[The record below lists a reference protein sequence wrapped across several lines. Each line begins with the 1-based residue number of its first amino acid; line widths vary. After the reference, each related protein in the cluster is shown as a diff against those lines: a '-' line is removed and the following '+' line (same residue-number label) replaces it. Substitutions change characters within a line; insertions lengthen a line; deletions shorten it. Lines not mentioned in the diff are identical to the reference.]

1 MNRTNRP
8 PWLIAVVGPTA
19 TGKSALALRLA
30 DMMGG
35 EIISCDSTAV
45 YRGFDIGTDKVL
57 SGEQRGIA
65 HHLVDIVEPTDVYSA
80 ARYSRDAARVVRE
93 ITKRGRL
100 PILVG
105 GTGLYYRAL
114 TRGLFPG
121 PERDPA
127 LRARLS
133 RMVHRRGNAVLCR
146 LLRRHDPESARRIQ
160 PGDVKRLI
168 RAVEVFWL
176 TGRALSEHFAETR
189 SLIADYRVL
198 TVGLRLPMDLLE
210 TRIAKRVDTQ
220 LEAGLLAEVSG
231 LLASGVPEEAG
242 PFGGLVY
249 RQVLQHLRGKR
260 DLASTRE
267 LIVRENRKYARRQL
281 LWFRREPHVHW
292 FESAGERSET
302 AVDVQRLCETAM
314 AGANGEPSGVGLS
327 GSGAE

>member
-1 MNRTNRP
+1 
-8 PWLIAVVGPTA
+8 
-19 TGKSALALRLA
+19 
-30 DMMGG
+30 MMGG
-35 EIISCDSTAV
+35 EIVSCDSTAV
-45 YRGFDIGTDKVL
+45 YRGFDIGTDKMPPR
-57 SGEQRGIA
+57 EQRGIA

-80 ARYSRDAARVVRE
+80 ARYSKDAARVVRE

-114 TRGLFPG
+114 IRGLFPG

-127 LRARLS
+127 LRERLS
-133 RMVHRRGNAVLCR
+133 QMVHRRGNKVLCR
-146 LLRRHDPESARRIQ
+146 ILRRHDPESARRIQ
-160 PGDVKRLI
+160 SGDEKRLI

-176 TGRALSEHFAETR
+176 TGRALTEHFAETR

-210 TRIAKRVDTQ
+210 TRIVKRVDTQ
-220 LEAGLLAEVSG
+220 LAVGLLEEIRG
-231 LLASGVPEEAG
+231 LLASGVPAEAG

-249 RQVLQHLRGKR
+249 RQALEHLRGQR

-292 FESAGERSET
+292 FESAGELPVT
-302 AVDVQRLCETAM
+302 AVAVQRLCEVAM
-314 AGANGEPSGVGLS
+314 AGVNDESP
-327 GSGAE
+327 GAGPAGHGDA